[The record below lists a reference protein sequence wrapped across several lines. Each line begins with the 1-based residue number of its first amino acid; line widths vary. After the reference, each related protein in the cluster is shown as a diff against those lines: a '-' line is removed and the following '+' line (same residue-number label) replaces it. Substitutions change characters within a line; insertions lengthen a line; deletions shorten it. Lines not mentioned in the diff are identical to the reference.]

1 MILSMTFEHFY
12 SIIRPHK
19 AASFNTVKRAKIT
32 ILCIVLFSVLY
43 HIPHWF
49 ISGNI
54 RRLCLTNV
62 ISADKSIGEFYY
74 WFSEI
79 LHFILPFILLLIMN
93 SVIIH
98 TLHER
103 SKLNIGQGQSEG
115 QTTKTKNSERQIF
128 TMLLAVTFGFL
139 ILTTP
144 VKVLVFYMNLF
155 FSNTP
160 QYFAGLYLFY
170 QIGEKTYYTNYGIN
184 FFLYVIS
191 GQKFRQ
197 DLMNLFKHKKEKSSE
212 ELTSGGIASSSV
224 YTSNLPQMDTWV
236 QISLRK
242 TTTVLFFLKYW
253 LIRCCG
259 WYRWNIAWHS
269 QVC

>member
-1 MILSMTFEHFY
+1 MPPSQFWYCTYLNFGVHATVYISNLLILNMTFERFY

-32 ILCIVLFSVLY
+32 IVCIVLFSVLY

-49 ISGNI
+49 ISANI
-54 RRLCLTNV
+54 GRLCLTNV
-62 ISADKSIGEFYY
+62 LSSDKSIGEFYY

-79 LHFILPFILLLIMN
+79 IHFILPFILLLIMN

-98 TLHER
+98 TLHKR
-103 SKLNIGQGQSEG
+103 SKLNIGQGQNEGQGTKPKTSEG
-115 QTTKTKNSERQIF
+115 QIF
-128 TMLLAVTFGFL
+128 TMLLCVTFGFL

-144 VKVLVFYMNLF
+144 VKVLVFYMNF
-155 FSNTP
+155 YFSSTP

-170 QIGEKTYYTNYGIN
+170 QIGEKTYYTNHGIN

-197 DLMNLFKHKKEKSSE
+197 DLVNLFKHKREKSCE
-212 ELTSGGIASSSV
+212 ELTSGGTVVSSV
-224 YTSNLPQMDTWV
+224 CANNLT
-236 QISLRK
+236 
-242 TTTVLFFLKYW
+242 
-253 LIRCCG
+253 
-259 WYRWNIAWHS
+259 
-269 QVC
+269 

>member
-1 MILSMTFEHFY
+1 MPPSQFWYCTYLNFGVHTTVYISNLLILSMTFERFY
-12 SIIRPHK
+12 SIIMPHK

-32 ILCIVLFSVLY
+32 IVCIVLFSVMY

-54 RRLCLTNV
+54 GRLCLTNV
-62 ISADKSIGEFYY
+62 FSTDMSIGEFYY

-79 LHFILPFILLLIMN
+79 LHFILPFILLLFMN

-98 TLHER
+98 TLHKR
-103 SKLNIGQGQSEG
+103 SRLNIGQGHNEG
-115 QTTKTKNSERQIF
+115 KSTKHKISERQIIL
-128 TMLLAVTFGFL
+128 MLLCVTFGFL

-144 VKVLVFYMNLF
+144 VKILVFYMNF
-155 FSNTP
+155 HSSNTP

-170 QIGEKTYYTNYGIN
+170 QAGEKTYYTNHGIN

-197 DLMNLFKHKKEKSSE
+197 DLVKLFKRREDKSSE
-212 ELTSGGIASSSV
+212 ELTSAGTALSSV
-224 YTSNLPQMDTWV
+224 SGSNLTQLDT
-236 QISLRK
+236 
-242 TTTVLFFLKYW
+242 
-253 LIRCCG
+253 
-259 WYRWNIAWHS
+259 
-269 QVC
+269 

>member
-1 MILSMTFEHFY
+1 MTFERFY

-32 ILCIVLFSVLY
+32 IVCIVLFSVLY

-49 ISGNI
+49 ISGNVG
-54 RRLCLTNV
+54 RLCLTNV
-62 ISADKSIGEFYY
+62 ISDDKSIGEFYY

-93 SVIIH
+93 SVIIY
-98 TLHER
+98 TLHKR
-103 SKLNIGQGQSEG
+103 SMSNIGQGQNEG
-115 QTTKTKNSERQIF
+115 HFTKTKTSERQIF
-128 TMLLAVTFGFL
+128 TMLLFVTFGFL

-144 VKVLVFYMNLF
+144 VKVLVFYMNF
-155 FSNTP
+155 YFSNTP

-170 QIGEKTYYTNYGIN
+170 QIGEKTYYTNHGIN

-197 DLMNLFKHKKEKSSE
+197 DLVNLFKHKKEKPSG
-212 ELTSGGIASSSV
+212 ELTSGATAISSV
-224 YTSNLPQMDTWV
+224 YVNNLTEMDTWV
-236 QISLRK
+236 WWCLD
-242 TTTVLFFLKYW
+242 
-253 LIRCCG
+253 
-259 WYRWNIAWHS
+259 
-269 QVC
+269 